1 LPAVHRRLDN
11 AVRVTH
17 APVAVSRVTLPE
29 WDSVTLDGVTLSDRD
44 RRLTDSLRQGGRL
57 VVDEL
62 LHGLR
67 VQTRAW
73 VGTVRLDTIEIRITP
88 KLAGD
93 ALGVARMLAFTRG
106 TEALRRSTGIQHLQ
120 TAQRTDL
127 FELLA
132 HLFVESAERV
142 VRAGLFA
149 GYQEHEDE
157 LTAVRGRLLVDRQ
170 VLRRFGRAE
179 RVFCRFDEL
188 EHDTDENRLLAL
200 ALQLCAR
207 RVRREQLHRRLRY
220 LSGLFSEVCTPELMD
235 LAMARDT
242 MTYDRQNAHY
252 REAHELAWL
261 ILDGFGVQDV
271 LAVKAPTR
279 SFAFLLDMNS
289 LFEEFVWRLVARLF
303 PAPAYRVEP
312 QERNWSVLWDSTAN
326 RPYRSIRPDVVVR
339 EQQGGSACLAV
350 DAKYKRL
357 DVVDASSADVYQGL
371 LYAQAYGS
379 PHQQSARTAFL
390 VYPTS
395 HSEPQTKRVRLRR
408 PDRGS
413 AAELVV
419 VGLPVALT
427 LERLQQPHGAAGII
441 LRDVIRQALG
451 GT

>member
-1 LPAVHRRLDN
+1 MP
-11 AVRVTH
+11 VTPS
-17 APVAVSRVTLPE
+17 PVVSSRVTLPE
-29 WDSVTLDGVTLSDRD
+29 WHSVTLDGVILSDRD
-44 RRLTDSLRQGGRL
+44 RRLTASLKDGGRL

-73 VGTVRLDTIEIRITP
+73 VGTVRLDAVEIRITP

-106 TEALRRSTGIQHLQ
+106 TEALRRSTGIQPLE
-120 TAQRTDL
+120 TAQTTDL

-132 HLFVESAERV
+132 HLFAESTERV
-142 VRAGLFA
+142 VRAGLVA

-170 VLRRFGRAE
+170 VLRRFGRVD
-179 RVFCRFDEL
+179 RVLCRFDDL

-207 RVRREQLHRRLRY
+207 RVRTEQLHRRLRY
-220 LSGLFSEVCTPELMD
+220 LSSLFSEVCTPDLMD
-235 LAMARDT
+235 PAIARDT
-242 MTYDRQNAHY
+242 MAYDRQNAHY

-261 ILDGFGVQDV
+261 ILDGFGVRDV

-289 LFEEFVWRLVARLF
+289 LFEDFVARLVARLF
-303 PAPAYRVEP
+303 PAPAYRVEA

-339 EQQGGSACLAV
+339 EQQGGTACLAV

-357 DVVDASSADVYQGL
+357 DVVDTASADVYQGL
-371 LYAQAYGS
+371 LYAQAYGAS
-379 PHQQSARTAFL
+379 HQQSAPTALL

-395 HSEPQTKRVRLRR
+395 QSEPQTRRVRLRR
-408 PDRGS
+408 PDRAS

-419 VGLPVALT
+419 VGLPVAST
-427 LERLQQPHGAAGII
+427 LERLQQPNGAAGIA
-441 LRDVIRQALG
+441 LRDVISQALG
-451 GT
+451 GI